1 MATDA
6 NIGENSEGS
15 SSFGSE
21 LVGTDQGAPVSDQA
35 AEAQSVQA
43 TPSDAAGTPPAA
55 AQTQVWDGTQWTI
68 KYRGAPVVP
77 QSREELIKWAQYG
90 HDATERNRQLSA
102 REKELESR
110 GKALE
115 EYATLDGLLKQRPD
129 LQAAI
134 QEVVMKHKNGQPGA
148 AQQQIGEEI
157 PAEVQPYVQSLLM
170 EIQGLKKQVGDI
182 SEWRS
187 KADEKAQDQAIE
199 AEQASLQ
206 KKYSDEDWTAQD
218 EEGHTLARNIMKHAY
233 ENNFPTLEAA
243 YRDYRWDSR
252 MTTAKAEAL
261 KQAEQAKIQAQR
273 AGIVSKGGVGSP
285 APAAPKPYSPRGKSW
300 NQVGSDAL
308 NEALAK
314 TR

>member
-1 MATDA
+1 M
-6 NIGENSEGS
+6 
-15 SSFGSE
+15 
-21 LVGTDQGAPVSDQA
+21 
-35 AEAQSVQA
+35 
-43 TPSDAAGTPPAA
+43 
-55 AQTQVWDGTQWTI
+55 WDGTQWTI

-90 HDATERNRQLSA
+90 HDATERNRQLST

-110 GKALE
+110 AKALE

-148 AQQQIGEEI
+148 AQQQISEEV
-157 PAEVQPYVQSLLM
+157 PAEVQPYVQSLLQKNQDL
-170 EIQGLKKQVGDI
+170 ERKVNDI
-182 SEWRS
+182 SEWRQ
-187 KADEKAQDQAIE
+187 KAEEKQQDQAIE
-199 AEQASLQ
+199 QEQMSLQ
-206 KKYSDEDWTAQD
+206 KKYSDEDWTTQD
-218 EEGHTLARNIMKHAY
+218 EEGFTLARHIMKHAY

-252 MTTAKAEAL
+252 MTTAKADAL
-261 KQAEQAKIQAQR
+261 KQAEAAKQQAQR

-285 APAAPKPYSPRGKSW
+285 APAAPKAYNPRGRSW